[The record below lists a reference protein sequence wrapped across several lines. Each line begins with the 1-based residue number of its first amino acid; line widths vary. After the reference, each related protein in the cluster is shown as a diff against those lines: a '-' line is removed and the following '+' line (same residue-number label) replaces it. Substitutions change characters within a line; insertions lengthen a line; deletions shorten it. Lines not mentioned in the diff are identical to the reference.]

1 MLVGVKVGVCV
12 DVVVGVGVG
21 VGVDVGVKVGQT
33 LPLHEPSITVV
44 KPDVLAEK
52 EFGTKHSLIDC
63 PAKII
68 AGIDGGLVPQTILL
82 YIPEVP
88 PVLIMVIH

>member
-1 MLVGVKVGVCV
+1 VL
-12 DVVVGVGVG
+12 VGVGVG
-21 VGVDVGVKVGQT
+21 VGVDVGVSVGQT
-33 LPLHEPSITVV
+33 LPLQKPSITVV

-52 EFGTKHSLIDC
+52 ELGTKHSLMDC

-68 AGIDGGLVPQTILL
+68 AGTAGGLLPQSILL